1 MQPQVIQRVLGLL
14 LMVFSLSMVPP
25 AAVSLLYEDGTLF
38 PFLLSMAI
46 TIASGFSIWYPVRRI
61 KRELRIR
68 DGFLVVV
75 LFWVVLGISGALP
88 FALGTLPQM
97 SLMDALFESLSGLTT
112 TGATVITGID
122 QLPESILYYRQ
133 QLQWLGGMGII
144 VLAVAILPMLGIGGM
159 QLYRAETPGP
169 IKDNKLTPRITQ
181 TAKALWYI
189 YLGLTA
195 SCGIAYWLAGMTPFD
210 ALSHSFST
218 VALGGFSTHDASL
231 GWFNSPLIESI
242 AIVFML
248 LSGINFSLHFVAFSR
263 ITLQP
268 YRKDA
273 ELRTYLL
280 ILGASAGIT
289 TLFLIF
295 SNTYEDVG
303 ESLRHGIFQ
312 AVSIGTTTGFTTTP
326 HYLWPS
332 FLPLLLLFTSFVGG
346 CAGSTAGGMKV
357 IRFLMLFHQGM
368 REITRLI
375 HPNAQIPVKI
385 GNKPLPEKVISA
397 VWGFFSLYVA
407 SFSIMLLLLM
417 ATGLDQV
424 TAFSA
429 LAACMNNL
437 GPGLGEVGAHYGGI
451 NDFAKGVLS
460 FAMLVGR
467 LEVFSIL
474 VLFSPAFWKK

>member
-1 MQPQVIQRVLGLL
+1 MQPLVIQRILGLL

-25 AAVSLLYEDGTLF
+25 ILVSLIYEDGDLF
-38 PFLLSMAI
+38 PFLLSMSI
-46 TIASGFSIWYPVRRI
+46 IILSGLIIWYPVRNIR
-61 KRELRIR
+61 KELRVR

-75 LFWVVLGISGALP
+75 LFWLVLGISGALP
-88 FALGTLPQM
+88 LALGTTPHM
-97 SLMDALFESLSGLTT
+97 SITDSLFESLSGLTT

-122 QLPESILYYRQ
+122 QLPQSILYYRQ

-144 VLAVAILPMLGIGGM
+144 VLAVAILPMLGVGGM

-169 IKDNKLTPRITQ
+169 IKDSKLTPRITE

-189 YLGLTA
+189 YLGLTIV
-195 SCGIAYWLAGMTPFD
+195 CGVAYWLAGMTPFD
-210 ALSHSFST
+210 ALAHSFST
-218 VALGGFSTHDASL
+218 VAIGGFSTHDASL
-231 GWFNSPLIESI
+231 GWFDSPLIEGI

-263 ITLQP
+263 STLQP

-273 ELRTYLL
+273 EFRTYIFLL
-280 ILGASAGIT
+280 LAAALIT
-289 TLFLIF
+289 TLFLYF
-295 SNTYEDVG
+295 SQTYNEIG
-303 ESLRHGIFQ
+303 ESIRYGLFQ
-312 AVSIGTTTGFTTTP
+312 AVSIGTTTGFTTTSY
-326 HYLWPS
+326 YLWPS
-332 FLPLLLLFTSFVGG
+332 FLPVMLLFTSFIGG

-357 IRFLMLFHQGM
+357 VRFLLLVRQGI
-368 REITRLI
+368 REIVRLI
-375 HPNAQIPVKI
+375 HPSAQIPVKI
-385 GNKPLPEKVISA
+385 GDKPLPERVISA

-417 ATGLDQV
+417 AIGLDQV

-437 GPGLGEVGAHYGGI
+437 GPGLGDVGAHYGDI
-451 NDFAKGVLS
+451 DDSAKWILT